1 MPARPGEGLAVGLQ
15 QPAATTLCLASG
27 LHQWGAAA
35 EAACPVGC
43 FQAACWAGG
52 GCVWWHAAMC
62 ACGSQPLMPAP
73 QAQSTAAGP
82 RAADPAGHRGWS
94 HLHFC
99 SAVAVQCGEL
109 LAACHRGLVDPPG
122 AKLFTP
128 ARLHWHLHGVVLR
141 GMAWHGK
148 PAGAEHSTDQ
158 HACVPSVSS
167 PHRKPHSH
175 PDRTRARMT
184 RASGC
189 GDSSSPSMP
198 ACPRA
203 RERCCR
209 WASGRGMAAR
219 WALRCGPVW
228 LRSVRL
234 QL

>member
-109 LAACHRGLVDPPG
+109 LCVVQHGPTYPSLGAALHRRWHVVGL
-122 AKLFTP
+122 AASML
-128 ARLHWHLHGVVLR
+128 AHVV
-141 GMAWHGK
+141 
-148 PAGAEHSTDQ
+148 
-158 HACVPSVSS
+158 
-167 PHRKPHSH
+167 
-175 PDRTRARMT
+175 
-184 RASGC
+184 
-189 GDSSSPSMP
+189 
-198 ACPRA
+198 
-203 RERCCR
+203 
-209 WASGRGMAAR
+209 
-219 WALRCGPVW
+219 ALLICATAPT
-228 LRSVRL
+228 LRSTAGHKQERPSQAAAAL
-234 QL
+234 L